1 MYRRYPEMI
10 RLKKQYEK
18 IIQWQ
23 PPGRVVLKG
32 FVRTNFFFYLL
43 LGFTVFILS
52 ANLGLPPLWG
62 SEGRWAVIARSML
75 RSGNLFSPKLGIHDY
90 WDKPLLSYW
99 QILPLSY
106 INGDVSELTA
116 RFPSVVWAFVMLLL
130 TYKLAK
136 RWFGEQT
143 ALIAIGTLATTYSFV
158 FWGRNAQV
166 EMTNAAMILLC
177 LWYFLKHKSDNR
189 HTWVY
194 GLGILMALGAN
205 MKGLVLYAVPIFCIL
220 ILSIIKWDWLWIPS
234 LRILVTASFLSIA
247 VFLAV
252 PVTASIRFATWEPLQ
267 MVWFENVLRFF
278 GLYDHKDPFYTYFI
292 KIFYLAA
299 PWSLILPAAIIHS
312 LQGVRRRVSQIPE
325 ALTLFGAIFIFFTL
339 SGSRRP
345 YYLLPILPFVAI
357 LVANVL
363 REYAAGTLG
372 RGIQGAVRV
381 VGVLLGF
388 AMIALFG
395 VSLVFPHIFAVGTDT
410 LWYASVLLALLGVIM
425 IASTMKKYVWGMIGS
440 VFAVWLIYM
449 LGVIPLIAEGPNLK
463 TQVAE
468 VSVLGRPCG
477 FLNIDDAKIIFY
489 LDKPYQVFYDKARAL
504 EWATR
509 VDGVLIT
516 SSDLS
521 DPYWECV
528 VKGHHWQAV
537 IPRKVPLLKDPSRS
551 R

>member
-1 MYRRYPEMI
+1 MI
-10 RLKKQYEK
+10 QLKKQYEK
-18 IIQWQ
+18 GSRWQ
-23 PPGRVVLKG
+23 PSGMAVLKG
-32 FVRTNFFFYLL
+32 FVSMKFFFYLL
-43 LGFTVFILS
+43 LGFAVFILS

-75 RSGNLFSPKLGIHDY
+75 RSGDLLSPVLGTHDY

-106 INGDVSELTA
+106 INGDVSEFTA
-116 RFPSVVWAFVMLLL
+116 RFPSVVWAVVMLLL
-130 TYKLAK
+130 THNLAK

-143 ALIAIGTLATTYSFV
+143 ALVSVGLLATTHFFV

-166 EMTNAAMILLC
+166 EMTDAAMILLC
-177 LWYFLKHKSDNR
+177 LWYFLKHKFDNR
-189 HTWVY
+189 HIWVY
-194 GLGILMALGAN
+194 VLGIMMALGAN
-205 MKGLVLYAVPIFCIL
+205 MKGLALYAVPIFCIL
-220 ILSIIKWDWLWIPS
+220 LLSVMKREWSWIPP
-234 LRILVTASFLSIA
+234 LRILVTAGLLSLAMFIA
-247 VFLAV
+247 V
-252 PVTASIRFATWEPLQ
+252 PTISSIHAATWQPLQ
-267 MVWFENVLRFF
+267 MVWYENFLRFF
-278 GLYDHKDPFYTYFI
+278 GLYDHKDPFYTYFV

-299 PWSLILPAAIIHS
+299 PWSLVLPVAFIRCFQMA
-312 LQGVRRRVSQIPE
+312 RRRASQIPE
-325 ALTLFGAIFIFFTL
+325 ALILFGAIFLFFTL

-363 REYAAGTLG
+363 REFAVGTLG
-372 RGIQGAVRV
+372 RVIQGTVRV
-381 VGVLLGF
+381 VGVFLGL
-388 AMIALFG
+388 AMIASFGISLLF
-395 VSLVFPHIFAVGTDT
+395 PQIFAVGTDT

-425 IASTMKKYVWGMIGS
+425 IASTMKKYVWGMVGS
-440 VFAVWLIYM
+440 VVVVWLIYV

-463 TQVAE
+463 TKVAE
-468 VSVLGRPCG
+468 VSALGRPCG

-489 LDKPYQVFYDKARAL
+489 LDKPYQVFDDKARAL
-504 EWATR
+504 DWATR

-516 SSDLS
+516 SSDVS